1 MFIVLYNVLGAVF
14 RGMGDPKT
22 PLLTVVIA
30 CAVNVTGDLL
40 LVAMLHM
47 GAAGAALATVA
58 AQNMGAGYPARAK
71 KALRF
76 SIGTALAAGGAM
88 LCLPMF
94 RGGCAGIRV
103 LRGRCSGCCGA
114 QLFESLRHRLH
125 AVADPVLFYRILQR
139 QGKTVFVMLQ
149 GFVGAF
155 LVRIPLVVLLV
166 VCRM

>member
-1 MFIVLYNVLGAVF
+1 MFIVPYNVLGAVF

-22 PLLTVVIA
+22 PLRTGGIA
-30 CAVNVTGDLL
+30 GAVNVTGDLL

-94 RGGCAGIRV
+94 RGGMRWHPCSPGTLQWL
-103 LRGRCSGCCGA
+103 LRRTA
-114 QLFESLRHRLH
+114 
-125 AVADPVLFYRILQR
+125 I
-139 QGKTVFVMLQ
+139 
-149 GFVGAF
+149 
-155 LVRIPLVVLLV
+155 
-166 VCRM
+166 